1 MDNSQIGIIINYNK
15 SRVNIV
21 KLLTEEIVNRHCWLK
36 DITMKKEKI
45 SAHSRIQGIP
55 NHLINEKSPYLIQHA
70 YNPVDWYPW
79 GEEAFGRAEKEN
91 KPVLLSIGYSTCHW
105 CHVMERESF
114 TDPSV
119 AEIMNNNFVC
129 IKVDREERPDID
141 RLYISAV
148 TALTGSGGWP
158 LNVFLTPKLKPFFGG
173 TYFPNNTKF
182 GMSSWPEVLNKVAAA
197 WKDPVTYGKI
207 ASSADALTEMVRKSL
222 SPVRNISA
230 QNQNIQAYF
239 DKAFEYYSSVFDEKE
254 GGFGKA
260 PKFPSPSILN
270 FLLAYV
276 SSEKKKGNAAL
287 SKKALHMADIT
298 LRAMARGGIYDQI
311 GGGFHRYSTD
321 GKWHIPH
328 FEKMLYDNAQMISA
342 YLEAYSITE
351 DGYFAKIAADSAGYI
366 LRDMTHPKGGFY
378 SAEDADSISGENSQG
393 SPEEE
398 KEKIEGAFYVWSR
411 KELDEILGNYAAGV
425 FSSHFGVIPEGNAE
439 NDPHGYFEG
448 KNILYAKQT
457 LEETA
462 KEFDLPKE
470 TIARIIDKSTGL
482 LFSARAKR
490 IRPHLDDKILTS
502 WNGLMISALCKAFQ
516 VLGNKKYLEAA
527 KNAAE
532 FILSELYDEKTE
544 TLFRRWRDGE
554 KNISG
559 MGSDYAFF
567 VSGLIDLYLSN
578 SGPKWLKAAVS
589 LADEHLKLFYDSE
602 GGGFYMT
609 STDHDKNLILRIKD
623 DSDSVI
629 PSPGSVAI
637 HNLLRL
643 SEIAGRPDFRQAAEK
658 TVQAVLS
665 GDGFHP
671 ASYPHMLAVLC
682 NAEA

>member
-1 MDNSQIGIIINYNK
+1 
-15 SRVNIV
+15 
-21 KLLTEEIVNRHCWLK
+21 
-36 DITMKKEKI
+36 MKKEKI
-45 SAHSRIQGIP
+45 SAGKLIKSIP

-79 GEEAFGRAEKEN
+79 GEEAFARAEKEN

-114 TDPSV
+114 TDPAV
-119 AEIMNNNFVC
+119 AELMNSSFVC

-148 TALTGSGGWP
+148 TALTGSAGWP
-158 LNVFLTPKLKPFFGG
+158 LNIFLTPMLKPFFGG

-207 ASSADALTEMVRKSL
+207 TSSADALTEMVRKSL
-222 SPVRNISA
+222 SPVRNIYA
-230 QNQNIQAYF
+230 QNQNIQNCF
-239 DKAFEYYSSVFDEKE
+239 DNAFNYYASVFDEKE

-260 PKFPSPSILN
+260 PKFSSPSILN
-270 FLLAYV
+270 FLLAY
-276 SSEKKKGNAAL
+276 SLLEKKKGNAVS
-287 SKKALHMADIT
+287 SKKALDMADIT

-328 FEKMLYDNAQMISA
+328 FEKMLYDNAQLISA
-342 YLEAYSITE
+342 YLEAYRITE
-351 DGYFAKIAADSAGYI
+351 DGYFAKIAADSANYI

-378 SAEDADSISGENSQG
+378 SAEDADSIPGEVNL
-393 SPEEE
+393 EEPE

-411 KELDEILGNYAAGV
+411 KELDEILGNDAAGI

-470 TIARIIDKSTGL
+470 KVARIIDESTGL

-502 WNGLMISALCKAFQ
+502 WNGLMISALCRAFQ

-532 FILSELYDEKTE
+532 FILSELYDEKTGK
-544 TLFRRWRDGE
+544 LSRRWRDGE

-567 VSGLIDLYLSN
+567 VSGLIDLYLSD
-578 SGPKWLKAAVS
+578 SGPRWLKAAVS
-589 LADEHLKLFYDSE
+589 LAEEHLTRFYDSE
-602 GGGFYMT
+602 NGGFYMT
-609 STDHDKNLILRIKD
+609 SPGHDKNLLLRIKD

-637 HNLLRL
+637 GNLMHL
-643 SEIAGRPDFRQAAEK
+643 SVINGRPDFAQAAK
-658 TVQAVLS
+658 KSVQAVLS
-665 GDGFHP
+665 GESFHP

-682 NAEA
+682 NADV